1 MRCQEQDRD
10 RYGRIVAVCVAQGV
24 DLSRWLVANGL
35 ALAYRRFSQEYADEE
50 GAAQASRL
58 GIWRGEFVPPWEWR
72 RGKRPVAQD
81 IPRPM
86 DCPIKG
92 KISSKGERIYHV
104 PGGQYYARTRID
116 AAKGERWFCSEEE
129 AQAAGWRGARQ

>member
-1 MRCQEQDRD
+1 M
-10 RYGRIVAVCVAQGV
+10 
-24 DLSRWLVANGL
+24 LGL
-35 ALAYRRFSQEYADEE
+35 AAILTLLPALAFADNT
-50 GAAQASRL
+50 GTAS
-58 GIWRGEFVPPWEWR
+58 V
-72 RGKRPVAQD
+72 PVAQD

-86 DCPIKG
+86 DCTIKG

-104 PGGQYYARTRID
+104 PGGQYYDRTRID